1 MRRVLLSLLATAA
14 IAALLMAPA
23 CSMLTEPP
31 ETEEPTFAPG
41 EYGGEPLPGTEHI
54 TIVEPSPSGDRYALI
69 RKRTP
74 GEPSDPRFQL
84 WIVDQDGSN
93 PRLISVNTHDVNW
106 HPSGTRLVV
115 TVARGIDFFVYTID
129 LETMETTQWT
139 GKDDQRLS
147 FPVVS
152 MAGWF
157 KDGHRILVFANQKAY
172 QQPFPRGLYVI
183 DTQDSA
189 TTGPLV
195 ELFSPTRLGNHDQ
208 YTVGKK
214 YVRSD
219 NPRSGNFARYD
230 FSDDSWHW
238 ITDFPKDSLRLV
250 EKPVPSPTDDLIA
263 QPREIGNAKQ
273 IFLMNSQGE
282 NGRKITEL
290 GGDIPVW
297 DPSGSYIIF
306 RRDVHKGE
314 GARYVPFRFDLE
326 TMEAEPLWTAL
337 PDSVPDFPPLSSQ
350 SLDRITPRR

>member
-1 MRRVLLSLLATAA
+1 MPRLLSTFGLPLLATLLV
-14 IAALLMAPA
+14 ALSCTGP
-23 CSMLTEPP
+23 TEPP
-31 ETEEPTFAPG
+31 TDEPTFEPG
-41 EYGGEPLPGTEHI
+41 EYGGDPLPGTEHI
-54 TIVEPSPSGDRYALI
+54 TIVEPSPSEDRFALI
-69 RKRTP
+69 RRRTP

-84 WIVDQDGSN
+84 WIVDRDGSN
-93 PRLISVNTHDVNW
+93 PRLISVNTHDVDW

-157 KDGHRILVFANQKAY
+157 QDGHRILVFANQKAY

-183 DTQDSA
+183 DTRDST

-195 ELFSPTRLGNHDQ
+195 ELFSPTRLGNHDR

-238 ITDFPKDSLRLV
+238 ITDFPEDSLRFV

-263 QPREIGNAKQ
+263 QPREIDNAKQ
-273 IFLMNSQGE
+273 IFLMNHQGE
-282 NGRKITEL
+282 NVQQVTEL

-297 DPSGSYIIF
+297 SPSGSYITF
-306 RRDVHKGE
+306 RRDMHKGE
-314 GARYVPFRFDLE
+314 GTRYVPFRFDLE
-326 TMEAEPLWTAL
+326 TMEAEPLWPAL
-337 PDSVPDFPPLSSQ
+337 PDSVPDFPPLSTQTLSQ
-350 SLDRITPRR
+350 TLTPR